1 MYVCGLGDI
10 RALFMEKR
18 KDSTTLMAGVAS
30 LAKSVLEYHG
40 GFLCVRL
47 HRCTVRALFFIYGK

>member
-1 MYVCGLGDI
+1 
-10 RALFMEKR
+10 
-18 KDSTTLMAGVAS
+18 MAGVAS

-47 HRCTVRALFFIYGK
+47 HRGTVRALFFIYGK